1 MPLRVPRRVFG
12 FYRKLDRNLSSTR
25 QTMLPTWLGGE
36 KRRQE
41 KIRKR
46 KEEKHVEKRRRQEEK
61 ERRTEKN
68 ALEENNFITNIK

>member
-1 MPLRVPRRVFG
+1 MDFTGNWIGTFLEHAADDVAQNG
-12 FYRKLDRNLSSTR
+12 L
-25 QTMLPTWLGGE
+25 GE

-68 ALEENNFITNIK
+68 ALEENNFITNINKII